1 MKYVYLVFAFILCFV
16 SNGFSQ
22 VVYDNETAETSLFFQ
37 YFGSSLEPQKTTV
50 IDNPDKS
57 GINTSDKVSHY
68 IKAAGAQTWAGGVS
82 NPNPVERFDAT
93 DGGTVCIKVW
103 MDHVGNV
110 ALKLEGDA
118 GGGQNWITKQDYTT
132 PNQWQELC
140 FDLTVPSLE
149 DANEPATGK
158 SFAAVVVFFDFQI
171 AGAATDVNYYFDDIT
186 PPGEAVITT
195 TTILDFETAATTGEF
210 SYFGSGLEGQ
220 KTLVIANPNPT
231 GANTSATV
239 GSFTKPAVAMSWA
252 GANSNPTIP
261 IDATANQQ
269 ICIKV
274 HMDHIGNLAL
284 KLEGSTSGAGNW
296 IGKVS
301 NTKINEWEEICFDL
315 KSPAIE
321 DPKVPATGVYQT
333 VVLFFDFGIEGTGTD
348 VLYYFDDLV
357 TKGGLVAEDK
367 DISFK
372 VNMNNYTSSFDKVY
386 VSGSFNNWSGDANPL
401 TDADEDGIWE
411 GTITLPNG
419 VYEYKI
425 TLDNT
430 AGKEET
436 FLGTEECTKTTGTFT
451 NRVLLVSA
459 DAALPEFCYNSC
471 YACNEEIFIDFR
483 LGMGTFTPSPEGVW
497 LAGGGN
503 FEIPG
508 GKYKMKDDDGDKV
521 YELRVPRKKGFSSYF
536 IFANGNCP
544 DYICQEK
551 LEGQPCA
558 NPGNYNNRFIGPVN
572 VNTVYASC
580 FQVCSDNIECT
591 SSANNFE
598 VTNDMFVIHGNPSPN
613 GNITLEFSEILSSG
627 DRWTIQNNLG
637 QVMYSGNLPAGQTT
651 TVLDVNGLT
660 SGIYFISAVKNNT
673 IQSSKFIKL

>member
-1 MKYVYLVFAFILCFV
+1 MKYVYLVFTFILCFV
-16 SNGFSQ
+16 SNGFTQ
-22 VVYDNETAETSLFFQ
+22 DVYDNETAETTLFFQ
-37 YFGSSLEPQKTTV
+37 YFGSSLEPQLTTV

-57 GINTSDKVSHY
+57 GINTSDKVGHY
-68 IKAAGAQTWAGGVS
+68 IEAAGAQVWAGGFS
-82 NPNPVERFDAT
+82 NPDPVTRIDAT
-93 DGGTVCIKVW
+93 NGGQVCIKVW

-118 GGGQNWITKQDYTT
+118 GGGQNWISKQDYTT

-158 SFAAVVVFFDFQI
+158 SFSRVVLFFDFLVESS
-171 AGAATDVNYYFDDIT
+171 ATDESYYFDDLT
-186 PPGEAVITT
+186 PPGENAIVT

-239 GSFTKPAVAMSWA
+239 GSFTKPAVAQTWA
-252 GANSNPTIP
+252 GAYSNPNPTIP

-333 VVLFFDFGIEGTGTD
+333 VVLFFDFGIEGTGSD

-386 VSGSFNNWSGDANPL
+386 VSGSFNNWSGNANPL

-419 VYEYKI
+419 TYEYKI
-425 TLDNT
+425 TLDNFN
-430 AGKEET
+430 KEEG
-436 FLGTEECTKTTGTFT
+436 FLGTEECTKTTSGFT

-459 DAALPEFCYNSC
+459 DAAIPEFCFNSC
-471 YACNEEIFIDFR
+471 YACNEEVMIDFR
-483 LGMGTFTPSPEGVW
+483 LGMGTFTPNPEGVW

-503 FEIPG
+503 FEVPG

-536 IFANGNCP
+536 TFANGPCG
-544 DYICQEK
+544 DYSCKEIIEGTTLCQ
-551 LEGQPCA
+551 
-558 NPGNYNNRFIGPVN
+558 
-572 VNTVYASC
+572 SC
-580 FQVCSDNIECT
+580 QF
-591 SSANNFE
+591 
-598 VTNDMFVIHGNPSPN
+598 
-613 GNITLEFSEILSSG
+613 
-627 DRWTIQNNLG
+627 
-637 QVMYSGNLPAGQTT
+637 
-651 TVLDVNGLT
+651 
-660 SGIYFISAVKNNT
+660 
-673 IQSSKFIKL
+673 